1 MQSEYFIT
9 SRLDDNVLSL
19 DEDQFKELKRARKRL
34 SSAYAI
40 THKFRLVNANLQ
52 MVFDAMSR
60 LGRLYVDQ
68 AGSEALET
76 AKPHLNACVNNYV
89 LSARIFTSQLKRH
102 VQACVPQE
110 RDLTDALTQ
119 QMEKEYRLSFAYR
132 FVDSLYDYVSQYGI
146 SIHTLML
153 ESLAEEDEN
162 GVILRRYSLKAL
174 VEKDYIGGPAEFR
187 VSVFEEVKEQINLI
201 DVLSEFNE
209 SVKRLHDYAMEMVK
223 TAADESNLL
232 ISEFINVFAAEHGKE
247 HNNLFVVHMT
257 SALQNK
263 IYDKFPISMYANN
276 HNMESEYV

>member
-9 SRLDDNVLSL
+9 SRLRDERMSL
-19 DEDQFKELKRARKRL
+19 DEEQFKELKRARKRL

-40 THKFRLVNANLQ
+40 THKFRLVNANFQ
-52 MVFDAMSR
+52 MVLDAMSR

-68 AGSEALET
+68 AGSQALET

-102 VQACVPQE
+102 VQACLPQE
-110 RDLTDALTQ
+110 RELTEALSR
-119 QMEKEYRLSFAYR
+119 QMEKEYRRSFAYR
-132 FVDSLYDYVSQYGI
+132 FVDRLYDYVSQYGI
-146 SIHTLML
+146 SIHTLVL

-162 GVILRRYSLKAL
+162 SEIIRRYSLKAL

-187 VSVFEEVKEQINLI
+187 VSVFEEVEEQVNLI
-201 DVLSEFNE
+201 DVLAAFNE
-209 SVKRLHDYAMEMVK
+209 SVKRLHDYAMDLVK
-223 TAADESNLL
+223 STAEESNAM
-232 ISEFINVFAAEHGKE
+232 ISEFINVFVAEYGKE

-257 SALQNK
+257 SAFQNK

-276 HNMESEYV
+276 HNMENEYV